1 MTRSCL
7 PHHRASPGE
16 RCGALIRGGTR
27 CERHEAAF
35 QTWRNAQPGRRALY
49 QGDWPAESRAIRR
62 ANPYC
67 SVCGSVDGLTVDH
80 PTRHVFCRTH
90 HGELEARRRAEAKAT
105 RSS

>member
-16 RCGALIRGGTR
+16 RCGRTQKGPR
-27 CERHEAAF
+27 CTDHEAAF
-35 QTWRNAQPGRRALY
+35 QRWRNAQPGRKAVY

-67 SVCGSVDGLTVDH
+67 SVCGSVDELTVDH
-80 PTRHVFCRTH
+80 PTRSVFCRTH